1 MAPRPFMV
9 ERGHRDPVGVDE
21 WVSYEYARVRRFYD
35 EIGLGDRARI
45 EFFNGPHQIHAV
57 GTVEFLETFLR
68 WPQP

>member
-1 MAPRPFMV
+1 
-9 ERGHRDPVGVDE
+9 VDE

-35 EIGLGDRARI
+35 EIGLGDRTRM
-45 EFFNGPHQIHAV
+45 EFFNGPHQIHGV